1 MRRLLFVCS
10 HNRARSPTAAW
21 VFSQLPDTE
30 AKSAGL
36 SEYAVNRLT
45 PELIAWAEVIFV
57 MERAQRSKLIKLFG
71 NTAAGKRIVVL
82 GIRDEYECMDPGL
95 VSLLEAKSAPWR
107 APPPAAT
114 TPSPV
119 LP

>member
-45 PELIAWAEVIFV
+45 PELIAWAEVVFV
-57 MERAQRSKLIKLFG
+57 MERAQKSKLIKQFG
-71 NTAAGKRIVVL
+71 TAVAGRRIVVL

-95 VSLLEAKSAPWR
+95 VAMLEAKSAPWR
-107 APPPAAT
+107 SPPRTA
-114 TPSPV
+114 
-119 LP
+119 

>member
-1 MRRLLFVCS
+1 MRRFLFVCS

-21 VFSQLPDTE
+21 VFAQLPDTE
-30 AKSAGL
+30 TRSAGL

-45 PELIAWAEVIFV
+45 PELIAWAEVVFV

-82 GIRDEYECMDPGL
+82 GVRDEYECMDPGL
-95 VSLLEAKSAPWR
+95 ISLLEAKSAPWR
-107 APPPAAT
+107 PPPRTA
-114 TPSPV
+114 
-119 LP
+119 